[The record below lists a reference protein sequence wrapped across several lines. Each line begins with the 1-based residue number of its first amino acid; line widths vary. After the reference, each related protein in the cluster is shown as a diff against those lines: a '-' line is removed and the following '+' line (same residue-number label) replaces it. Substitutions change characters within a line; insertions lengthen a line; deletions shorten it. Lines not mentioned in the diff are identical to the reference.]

1 MYATSYVKAK
11 NVADAVKAVTKAGE
25 GKFLAG
31 GMTLIPTMKQR
42 LASPDCLVDLA
53 GCKLDKIAAK
63 AGGVTVGAM
72 ATHASVASDS
82 GVKKA
87 IPALA
92 LLAGGIG
99 DRQVRNRGTIG
110 GSLANNDPAACYPSA
125 ALALDAVIE
134 TDKRKIPAD
143 KFFTGLF
150 ETALK
155 DNEVITSV
163 TFPKPRKAAYMKFAN
178 PASRYAIVGVFV
190 AVTGKGDVRVAVTG
204 AGDDGV
210 FRSEELEAALKGDFS
225 PGALDG
231 VKVGAKDLMGDIHAS
246 ADYRAHL
253 VVEMAK
259 RAVAAA
265 K

>member
-1 MYATSYVKAK
+1 MYATSYVKPK
-11 NVADAVKAVTKAGE
+11 GVADAVKAVDEAGD

-53 GCKLDKIAAK
+53 GCELDKIAAK
-63 AGGVTVGAM
+63 ADSVAIGAM
-72 ATHASVASDS
+72 ATHAAVASDS
-82 GVKKA
+82 GVKKT

-134 TDKRKIPAD
+134 TDKRKIPAGE
-143 KFFTGLF
+143 FFTGLF
-150 ETALK
+150 ETALE
-155 DNEVITSV
+155 DNEVITSI
-163 TFPKPRKAAYMKFAN
+163 TFPKPEKAAYTKFAN
-178 PASRYAIVGVFV
+178 PASRYAIVGVFI
-190 AVTGKGDVRVAVTG
+190 AVIGKGDVRVAITG

-210 FRSEELEAALKGDFS
+210 FRSEELEAALKSDFS
-225 PGALDG
+225 LGAVDG
-231 VKVGAKDLMGDIHAS
+231 VKIGAEGLMGDIHAS

-253 VVEMAK
+253 IAEMAK
-259 RAVAAA
+259 RAVSAA